1 MNVHA
6 NLEHAQRPIDLISE
20 IHHAVTTAQRCQ
32 IIDRLFQMIKY
43 DKTTRSCHT
52 DPQYFMCLVE
62 SGIVNAL
69 GLQLGFVLNG
79 RGTSTDE
86 IEQIC
91 TAMDVFYRFCPDSI
105 SETSLRV
112 RGKETLR
119 LLSGAIRRGV
129 ILPVVSMWHSW
140 SSSPFGAFLLSE
152 DVSFLET
159 IAEGLRSRQFCGE
172 SCLEVLGLLKNVSF
186 YGEGGIRQHIVQHP
200 GLLPSLTSLSG
211 MELPEKGQ
219 ERLSAILRNLA
230 LSSTTRASLAQR
242 GNVLTCVVR
251 LSNNATT
258 DTLRNLVNA
267 LVSMAM
273 DQDSCLLMILHGEGM
288 ILELLKRFMFYEK
301 DGTVRK
307 RAARI
312 LRLMARESSVQ
323 LLVQDSKLLQLLFDR
338 ALNDPISEVR
348 SEAAE
353 AFGRCAGLTKAA
365 MDQHEAVLGALT
377 RLADSP
383 LLHPDAIARAV
394 KEQTGHP
401 ENRVP
406 LSKCENLLGAL
417 AKIALAPDV
426 SLSAK
431 ENVCTAFL
439 DLSSDEKT
447 REAVTSQATLNAL
460 VYSAETSDTR
470 QSSIREIAVQT
481 LVNLANHPANRKCM
495 AKQSRLIQSL
505 LQFAASTSSDSLK
518 KEVKLVLLELAA
530 EL

>member
-1 MNVHA
+1 MNVHENA
-6 NLEHAQRPIDLISE
+6 QQAPPLLEIISG
-20 IHHAVTTAQRCQ
+20 IHHAVTTAQRSE

-43 DKTTRSCHT
+43 DQTTRCCHT

-79 RGTSTDE
+79 RGTSREE
-86 IEQIC
+86 IAQIC
-91 TAMDVFYRFCPDSI
+91 TAMDVFYRFCPEAV
-105 SETSLRV
+105 SEQSLRV

-119 LLSGAIRRGV
+119 LLSDAIRRGV
-129 ILPVVSMWHSW
+129 ILPVVSIWHSW
-140 SSSPFGAFLLSE
+140 SSSPFGAWLLSQ
-152 DVSFLET
+152 DFSFLGS
-159 IAEGLRSRQFCGE
+159 IAEGFRHGQFSGE

-186 YGEGGIRQHIVQHP
+186 YGEGDIRPHIVKQP
-200 GLLPSLTSLSG
+200 GLLSSITSLAG

-230 LSSTTRASLAQR
+230 LSPTTRASLAQR
-242 GNVLTCVVR
+242 GDVLTCVLR
-251 LSNNATT
+251 LANNATM
-258 DTLRNLVNA
+258 DTLRNLLNA

-273 DQDSCLLMILHGEGM
+273 DEDSCLLMIFHGEGM
-288 ILELLKRFMFYEK
+288 LLELLKRFMFYEE

-323 LLVQDSKLLQLLFDR
+323 LLVQDSKLLQVLFDR
-338 ALNDPISEVR
+338 ALNDPIIEVR

-353 AFGRCAGLTKAA
+353 AFGRCAGMTKAA
-365 MDQHEAVLGALT
+365 MHQHEAVLGALT
-377 RLADSP
+377 RLAKSP

-394 KEQTGHP
+394 KEQTSHP

-406 LSKCENLLGAL
+406 LSRCENLLDAL
-417 AKIALAPDV
+417 AIIALAPDV
-426 SLSAK
+426 SWSAK
-431 ENVCTAFL
+431 ENVCIAFL
-439 DLSSDEKT
+439 DLSSDEETK
-447 REAVTSQATLNAL
+447 ELVASQSTLNAL
-460 VYSAETSDTR
+460 VYSAEASDAR
-470 QSSIREIAVQT
+470 QSSIREMAVQT
-481 LVNLANHPANRKCM
+481 LVNLANHPANRKGM

-505 LQFAASTSSDSLK
+505 LQFAATTSSDSLK
-518 KEVKLVLLELAA
+518 KEVKLVLLKLAA